1 MPAIA
6 KAHCIE
12 GLNTYP
18 NTNLNPNPNSNSNRR
33 YNGPSL

>member
-12 GLNTYP
+12 GLNTNF
-18 NTNLNPNPNSNSNRR
+18 NTNLNPNPNSNRR